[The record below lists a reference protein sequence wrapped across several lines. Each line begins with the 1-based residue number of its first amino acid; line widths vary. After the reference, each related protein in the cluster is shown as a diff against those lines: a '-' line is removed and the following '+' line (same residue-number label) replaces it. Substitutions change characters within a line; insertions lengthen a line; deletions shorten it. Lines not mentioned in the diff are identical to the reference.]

1 MCGIA
6 HSADLWQNPLAV
18 SVPKR
23 RLDDRILELCNQARA
38 DQSADELDTIIAD
51 LQSALHEHN
60 KRLRKRLASTLAGR
74 EKGSSQERR
83 AS

>member
-1 MCGIA
+1 M
-6 HSADLWQNPLAV
+6 
-18 SVPKR
+18 PKR

-60 KRLRKRLASTLAGR
+60 ERLRKRVALRVAGER
-74 EKGSSQERR
+74 AVFRRKGELHS
-83 AS
+83 